1 MAQRRTTPIFDGET
15 LALFERLDR
24 VADRDGDAF
33 KASERELAG
42 RLGLASEW
50 WTVNSV
56 LDKSC
61 ARVSCHQPPEWQATR
76 DWHVCRRCAAQLLA
90 AVAAG
95 RVQ

>member
-1 MAQRRTTPIFDGET
+1 MAERRTRSFDGET

-56 LDKSC
+56 LDKSRAPC
-61 ARVSCHQPPEWQATR
+61 RPPEYQATR
-76 DWHVCRRCAAQLLA
+76 DWHVCREVRRQLLA